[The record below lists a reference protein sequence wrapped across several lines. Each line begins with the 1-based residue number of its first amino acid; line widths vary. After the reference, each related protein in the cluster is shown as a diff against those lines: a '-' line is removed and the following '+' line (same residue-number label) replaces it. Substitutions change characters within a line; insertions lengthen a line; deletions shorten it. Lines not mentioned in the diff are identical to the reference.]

1 MSQPNFS
8 PRRSVLY
15 VPASNA
21 RAVAKIPSLACD
33 AVIVDLE
40 DSVAPADK
48 ISARESLK
56 AIFANRPAGPHEM
69 IIRIN
74 PLAGEWGAGDL
85 FAAISCGPDGI
96 LLPKVDTPRDVLEAG
111 DVLDDNDASDSVRLW
126 AMVETPRALV
136 NIAAI
141 AELGRDPAARLSC
154 LVAGTNDL
162 VKETGILATA
172 DRRYLTPWLMQMV
185 LAARASG
192 LDILDGVANDFRDA
206 EAFSRECGEA
216 AAMGFNGKTLIHP
229 SQIGPANAV
238 FSPSPEA
245 LTAAAEIAAAFK
257 LPENAGKNVLAL
269 DGRMVERLHLIQ
281 AEKLLAKAAAIKGAI
296 K

>member
-1 MSQPNFS
+1 MPQPNFS

-33 AVIVDLE
+33 AVILDLE

-48 ISARESLK
+48 VPARESLA
-56 AIFANRPAGPHEM
+56 AIFANRPAGPREI
-69 IIRIN
+69 IIRVN
-74 PLAGEWGAGDL
+74 PLAGEWGSDDL
-85 FAAISCGPDGI
+85 LAAIACAPDGI

-111 DVLDDNDASDSVRLW
+111 DVLDDKDA
-126 AMVETPRALV
+126 
-136 NIAAI
+136 
-141 AELGRDPAARLSC
+141 AARLSC

-162 VKETGILATA
+162 VKETGILPTA

-185 LAARASG
+185 LAARAGG

-206 EAFSRECGEA
+206 EAFSRECGDA

-229 SQIGPANAV
+229 SQIEQANAV

-245 LTAAAEIAAAFK
+245 LAEAAEIVAAFE

-281 AEKLLAKAAAIKGAI
+281 AEKLLAKAAAIKGANQ
-296 K
+296 